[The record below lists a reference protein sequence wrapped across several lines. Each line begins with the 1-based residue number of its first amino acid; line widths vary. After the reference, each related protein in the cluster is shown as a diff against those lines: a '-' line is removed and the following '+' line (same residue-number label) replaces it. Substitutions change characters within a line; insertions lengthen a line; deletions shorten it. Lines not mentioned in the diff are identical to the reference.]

1 MKTYA
6 TLVRHPGNQSLFHA
20 IEMSVVAALSGRPLH
35 LHAEGLRG
43 TGKTTILRA
52 ARDTLPQI
60 RRIKGCVY
68 NCRPEAPH
76 CPQHRALVPS
86 EIASLGVEL
95 VPMPF
100 LEISHSAK
108 VGTVVGSI
116 DLAALT
122 DRDRP
127 VAALLPGTLP
137 RANRGIILVDEIN
150 RLADT
155 SPDLAD
161 VLLDAMGTKPGR
173 VQIEE
178 TGLPLTELPVEVTVW
193 AASNPDED
201 PGPLADIRRQLA
213 DRFDLTVN
221 MARPTRADVVTR
233 ILAGSRTDEAPAAT
247 PTAASDLDQA
257 AASPLAAA
265 ALRLESIRWP
275 TALLETVADV
285 YVDFGLE
292 SLRAVEAMHQAASL
306 RCALACRDEVALDD
320 LIGVA
325 PLVLR
330 HRVDL
335 GLLARITAYLQGL
348 NGRAKAP
355 AVPAT
360 ATPGGQEQPD
370 LATAD
375 RALRPGGQSASPRP
389 DPSSL
394 PWAQDAYRN
403 AARSQ
408 QPNGQL
414 PGQPSGAT
422 AAAAGSAAAQ
432 ATSAATTAPVERG
445 GFGRLLARL
454 LSGASAAE
462 PAPAC
467 PASHGAG
474 SSSVG
479 GVPAASGPGS
489 TGPQATSPQPRVT
502 APPNRARSLFELS
515 ADQVVNLPEDAPRP

>member
-68 NCRPEAPH
+68 NCRPDAPH
-76 CPQHRALVPS
+76 CPQHRNLAQS
-86 EIASLGVEL
+86 EIAALGAEL

-233 ILAGSRTDEAPAAT
+233 ILADSRPGGASPAA
-247 PTAASDLDQA
+247 PTAEPVADHA
-257 AASPLAAA
+257 AGPLAEA
-265 ALRLESIRWP
+265 ALRLEAISWP
-275 TALLETVADV
+275 TALLDTVADV

-292 SLRAVEAMHQAASL
+292 SLRAVEAMQQAASL
-306 RCALACRDEVALDD
+306 RCALAGRDEVALDD

-348 NGRAKAP
+348 NGRAKSP
-355 AVPAT
+355 TGSAT
-360 ATPGGQEQPD
+360 ATPSGHEQPD
-370 LATAD
+370 LTPSD
-375 RALRPGGQSASPRP
+375 RALRPGGQSAVSRP
-389 DPSSL
+389 DPAPL
-394 PWAQDAYRN
+394 PLAHDAYRN

-408 QPNGQL
+408 QSTGQ
-414 PGQPSGAT
+414 PFGQPSGASSAT
-422 AAAAGSAAAQ
+422 AGSAAAQ
-432 ATSAATTAPVERG
+432 GAGAPAATPAERG
-445 GFGRLLARL
+445 GFGRLLARFL
-454 LSGASAAE
+454 TGAPTAEPVPARPAHNVTGQNGVASTPATNGAS
-462 PAPAC
+462 
-467 PASHGAG
+467 
-474 SSSVG
+474 
-479 GVPAASGPGS
+479 S
-489 TGPQATSPQPRVT
+489 TGPRAAAPQPHVA
-502 APPNRARSLFELS
+502 APPNRARSLFEIS
-515 ADQVVNLPEDAPRP
+515 ADHVVNLPEDAPRS